1 MKQKIYILGIVTS
14 MIMVMGSM
22 FKVNHWPGA
31 GVLLTIGAFLLVFLF
46 LPLALFNNFKVNG
59 NAQNRLLYIVIWVT
73 CLVIF
78 SGMHFKIMHW
88 PYAGHILMIAI
99 PFPFVVFLPVWLY
112 VTSKIKNFEIN
123 NTIYI
128 LFLLVM
134 QAVFSA
140 LLSLNVTRDRINA
153 SLEFSGNL
161 YSLNHTIETLPAIP
175 DRSTL
180 SRAADDVIKNI
191 DECRQLLFKR
201 TGISREN
208 LLNGTSNDRYY
219 DSRNTALQLLL
230 NTGSP
235 TPAGKLEDSVR
246 KFADELRKVPG
257 YEDIAKQTIN
267 LLELDEASGEG
278 TSWGELLFADNY
290 LSWVIVDLDA
300 MENIVK
306 VIRMS
311 VLN

>member
-14 MIMVMGSM
+14 MIMVTGAM

-31 GVLLTIGAFLLVFLF
+31 GILLTIGAFLLVFLF
-46 LPLALFNNFKVNG
+46 LPLALFNHFRVHG

-112 VTSKIKNFEIN
+112 VTSKIKNFDIN

-140 LLSLNVTRDRINA
+140 LLSLNVTRERINA

-161 YSLNHTIETLPAIP
+161 YSLNHNIETLPAIP
-175 DRSTL
+175 DRSAMSL
-180 SRAADDVIKNI
+180 AADEVIKHI
-191 DECRQLLFKR
+191 DECRQLLFER

-208 LLNGTSNDRYY
+208 LLSGTSNDRFY
-219 DSRNTALQLLL
+219 DSRNIALQLLL

-235 TPAGKLEDSVR
+235 SPAGKLEESVR
-246 KFADELRKVPG
+246 KFTYELGKVPG
-257 YEDIAKQTIN
+257 YQGITKQTIN
-267 LLELDEASGEG
+267 LLELDEVSGEG
-278 TSWGELLFADNY
+278 TSWGELMFADNY

-300 MENIVK
+300 MENIVN

>member
-22 FKVNHWPGA
+22 FKINHWPGA

-88 PYAGHILMIAI
+88 PYVRPILIIAI
-99 PFPFVVFLPVWLY
+99 LFPFVVFLPVWLF
-112 VTSKIKNFEIN
+112 VTSKIKNFDIN

-128 LFLLVM
+128 LFLLAL

-140 LLSLNVTRDRINA
+140 LLSLNVSRERINS

-161 YSLNHTIETLPAIP
+161 YSLNQTVETLPAIT
-175 DRSTL
+175 DRSAL
-180 SRAADDVIKNI
+180 SLAADEVISNV
-191 DECRQLLFKR
+191 DGCRQLLFDR

-208 LLNGTSNDRYY
+208 LLNGTNNDRYY
-219 DSRNTALQLLL
+219 DSRNIALQLLL

-246 KFADELRKVPG
+246 KFVDELGKVPG
-257 YEDIAKQTIN
+257 YQDITKQTVN
-267 LLELDEASGEG
+267 LLKLDEATGDG
-278 TSWGELLFADNY
+278 TSWGELMFADNY

-300 MENIVK
+300 MENIVR